1 MITIF
6 TDGAC
11 FGNPGPMGIGV
22 VIYKDNQKIHE
33 QSQFIGNGTNNIAE
47 YRAVISAIEFIGS
60 ICLVS
65 EKILIKSDS
74 QLLVRQL
81 NGEYKVRDK
90 TLFQLYQKIK
100 SFKLNISFVHID
112 RELNTEA
119 DKLSKQAIEVKK

>member
-33 QSQFIGNGTNNIAE
+33 LSQFIGNGTNNIAE

>member
-47 YRAVISAIEFIGS
+47 YRAVISALEYIGS